1 MVAFQPWSL
10 TRSCNRFETPKRVEH
25 KDADERHT
33 CRRVRPPH
41 VTRNTVSRCSQTLL
55 HTDQTSDCT
64 APPWRHP
71 ADVTRRRH
79 GQLLDAEVNNT
90 DDATWDRYDPLL
102 LLLLALRRH
111 FACWAVFA
119 TVFIFFPPL
128 VNNVRRYVLRWKVAS
143 RTLLAGA
150 LATVSTDTAS
160 PRLCWRVSAVFLNGL
175 QWNDKHII
183 RQIKNKE
190 SSMKF
195 ACVVQTD

>member
-1 MVAFQPWSL
+1 MQKSATTTCYTQHSVQMFADPPAH
-10 TRSCNRFETPKRVEH
+10 RSN
-25 KDADERHT
+25 
-33 CRRVRPPH
+33 
-41 VTRNTVSRCSQTLL
+41 LWL
-55 HTDQTSDCT
+55 HSASTT
-64 APPWRHP
+64 HP
-71 ADVTRRRH
+71 ADVTRWRH

-90 DDATWDRYDPLL
+90 DDATGDRYDPLSAAAAAGVTETL
-102 LLLLALRRH
+102 CSPSG

-160 PRLCWRVSAVFLNGL
+160 PGLCWRVSAVFLNGL

>member
-1 MVAFQPWSL
+1 MQKSATTTCYTQHSVQMFADPPAH
-10 TRSCNRFETPKRVEH
+10 RSN
-25 KDADERHT
+25 
-33 CRRVRPPH
+33 
-41 VTRNTVSRCSQTLL
+41 LWL
-55 HTDQTSDCT
+55 HSASTT
-64 APPWRHP
+64 HP

-79 GQLLDAEVNNT
+79 PLTSRSAARCGSKQHGRRDVRQVRSSLCCCCWRYGDTLFTVWVCLLGCF
-90 DDATWDRYDPLL
+90 
-102 LLLLALRRH
+102 RH
-111 FACWAVFA
+111 SFF
-119 TVFIFFPPL
+119 FFPPL